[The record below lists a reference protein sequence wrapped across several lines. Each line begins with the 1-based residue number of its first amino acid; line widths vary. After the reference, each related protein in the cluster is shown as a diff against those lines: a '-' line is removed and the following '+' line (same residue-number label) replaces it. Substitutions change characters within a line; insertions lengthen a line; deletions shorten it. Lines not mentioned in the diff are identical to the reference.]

1 MPMTNEQMIIMLLMA
16 VLGGTGA
23 RLIEFLGKRRSEK
36 IYKNDIEHS
45 KIELRL
51 ELEKLKNKL
60 LVSENELLVWQA
72 KYYETLEKL
81 AKVNHE
87 LSQLLNKLH
96 IH

>member
-23 RLIEFLGKRRSEK
+23 RLIEFLGKRKSEK
-36 IYKNDIEHS
+36 LYKNDIEHS
-45 KIELRL
+45 KTELRL
-51 ELEKLKNKL
+51 ELEKLKNQL

-81 AKVNHE
+81 AKVNYE
-87 LSQLLNKLH
+87 LTEVLSKLH
-96 IH
+96 LR